1 LGYPFDNLAVVNHHS
16 NQSVVKEAEMAERIE
31 ERAAQR
37 ATTAART
44 EVEIEATPEEVW
56 EALVTEEGRETW
68 LAEPDRDVYVEVV
81 QAPSRLV
88 WWWTG
93 EDEPATRVEFQI
105 VAVPGGTR
113 VVVTESEPAFPISL
127 LARSF
132 APAPAGSFVWG
143 PA

>member
-1 LGYPFDNLAVVNHHS
+1 
-16 NQSVVKEAEMAERIE
+16 MAEKTE
-31 ERAAQR
+31 EPAGQR
-37 ATTAART
+37 TTPART
-44 EVEIEATPEEVW
+44 EVEIDATPEEVW

-68 LAEPDRDVYVEVV
+68 LDEPDRDVHIEVV

-93 EDEPATRVEFQI
+93 EDDSATRVEFQI
-105 VAVPGGTR
+105 VAVPAGTR

-132 APAPAGSFVWG
+132 ARASAASVFRVPA
-143 PA
+143 

>member
-1 LGYPFDNLAVVNHHS
+1 
-16 NQSVVKEAEMAERIE
+16 MTERTGE
-31 ERAAQR
+31 PATERT
-37 ATTAART
+37 TTAART

-56 EALVTEEGRETW
+56 DALVTEEGRETW
-68 LAEPDRDVYVEVV
+68 LAEPDRDVYIEIV

-105 VAVPGGTR
+105 VAVPAGTR
-113 VVVTESEPAFPISL
+113 GGVSESEPAFPISL

-132 APAPAGSFVWG
+132 ARVSARRLARVF
-143 PA
+143 A

>member
-1 LGYPFDNLAVVNHHS
+1 L
-16 NQSVVKEAEMAERIE
+16 VVKEAEMAERTE
-31 ERAAQR
+31 EPAVER
-37 ATTAART
+37 TTPART
-44 EVEIEATPEEVW
+44 QVEIDATPEEVW

-68 LAEPDRDVYVEVV
+68 LAEPDRDVHIEVV

-93 EDEPATRVEFQI
+93 EDESATRVEFQI
-105 VAVPGGTR
+105 VAVPAGTR

-132 APAPAGSFVWG
+132 ARVPASSFVRV